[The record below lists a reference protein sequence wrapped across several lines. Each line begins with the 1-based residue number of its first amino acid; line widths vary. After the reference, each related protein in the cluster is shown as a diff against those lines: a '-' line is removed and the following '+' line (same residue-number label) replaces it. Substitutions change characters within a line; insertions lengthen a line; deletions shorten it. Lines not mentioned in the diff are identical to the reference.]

1 MVVPLMPLYANI
13 CIAFCEKEDY
23 IKLYIAADKQAEGHK
38 LDKFAGIMV

>member
-1 MVVPLMPLYANI
+1 MPLILLYTNI

-23 IKLYIAADKQAEGHK
+23 IKMYIAADEQAEGHK